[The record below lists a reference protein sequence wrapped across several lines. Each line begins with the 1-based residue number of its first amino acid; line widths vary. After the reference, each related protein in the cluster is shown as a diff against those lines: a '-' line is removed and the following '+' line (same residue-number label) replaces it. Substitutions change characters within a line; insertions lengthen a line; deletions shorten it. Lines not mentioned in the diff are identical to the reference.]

1 MLTKEEIEEIELNEK
16 KRREKERLEQAVKL
30 RETEEANE
38 NTGTK
43 SSYVS
48 EALTSFL
55 RLAVKSNL
63 ISSADSRHLTAKTF
77 SSLISLSLFIMPLPL
92 IGGGIK
98 RCFCL
103 TSLCLTSVCRVQQQ
117 CRTERPRKT
126 KIGTQVVHIT
136 CDSDTT
142 FKVKGQGHQATLVGC
157 SSHYMIYMDD
167 SFYATAQSEPLP
179 VDHEYLWRKA
189 RWAPQA

>member
-63 ISSADSRHLTAKTF
+63 ISSADSRHLTAKPF
-77 SSLISLSLFIMPLPL
+77 STLISLSLFIMPLPL
-92 IGGGIK
+92 IDGGIK

-103 TSLCLTSVCRVQQQ
+103 TSLLCLSVAYIGPKS
-117 CRTERPRKT
+117 RTERPRKP
-126 KIGTQVVHIT
+126 KIGTEVVHVT
-136 CDSDTT
+136 RDSDTT
-142 FKVKGQGHQATLVGC
+142 FKVEGQ
-157 SSHYMIYMDD
+157 SNR
-167 SFYATAQSEPLP
+167 PLWLA
-179 VDHEYLWRKA
+179 V
-189 RWAPQA
+189 QVTT